1 MGGGERTQGSPLP
14 FQSKGVP
21 DRLVEVRD
29 GLGGGEVEVG
39 GRGQNALRSPLWPP
53 QGAPR
58 AFSSTTR
65 GPGGGGGGAIPLFRL
80 QDLLCR
86 RDHRPP
92 EVTRRPSGRAPETK
106 HSTLVPLSSASSPF
120 ASPSH
125 FSSPGDDFSSG
136 ASTRRRQRQSSRAV
150 PEALEILVTD
160 AT

>member
-1 MGGGERTQGSPLP
+1 MGSGERTQGSPLP

-39 GRGQNALRSPLWPP
+39 GRVQNALRSPLWPP
-53 QGAPR
+53 QGPR
-58 AFSSTTR
+58 FLLYY
-65 GPGGGGGGAIPLFRL
+65 GHIPLFRL

-106 HSTLVPLSSASSPF
+106 HSTLVPLSGASSPF

-136 ASTRRRQRQSSRAV
+136 ASTRRCQRQSSRAV

>member
-53 QGAPR
+53 QGPPRFLLYYGAPR
-58 AFSSTTR
+58 
-65 GPGGGGGGAIPLFRL
+65 PPPIPLFRL